1 VDEALEKIAHQ
12 LKETPFYREG
22 RLIRLGTPCKETLEE
37 NYPLV
42 MLKNIAALQ
51 GRHLL
56 EEKKALEL
64 ERVKVEAVINICKTI
79 IAKQAE
85 VEGLLIKKERLNE
98 SLKEENERRRE
109 LEQAIGTLAAA
120 MEQNKRRL
128 AVAREA
134 GPLKRFF
141 LGLNPERIEREM
153 AGQAAA
159 MASRRRKKRSWSRAA
174 GKLKKR

>member
-1 VDEALEKIAHQ
+1 
-12 LKETPFYREG
+12 
-22 RLIRLGTPCKETLEE
+22 
-37 NYPLV
+37 
-42 MLKNIAALQ
+42 
-51 GRHLL
+51 
-56 EEKKALEL
+56 
-64 ERVKVEAVINICKTI
+64 NICKTI

-159 MASRRRKKRSWSRAA
+159 MASRRREEEELEQGCREVEKEIKAIEEEVAS
-174 GKLKKR
+174 